1 MLLNAPEY
9 GYTVSIQPLSYF
21 GRIVAIRRI

>member
-9 GYTVSIQPLSYF
+9 GYNVSIQPMSYF
-21 GRIVAIRRI
+21 GSIVAIRRF

>member
-9 GYTVSIQPLSYF
+9 GYTVSIQPMSYF
-21 GRIVAIRRI
+21 GGVVAIRRF